1 MIKLKFVLYGKKENL
16 IVKIIVYILYMYS
29 VYLRMFIVFE
39 IIIS

>member
-1 MIKLKFVLYGKKENL
+1 MIKLKFVLYRKKENL
-16 IVKIIVYILYMYS
+16 MFKIIVYKLYMYS